1 MAINMKAK
9 KQKILAV
16 ILVLIVVALAG
27 VSFYVSSL
35 LNTTKPVAPT
45 APRSKPKAAEW
56 FSGANC
62 NVAFAIAGP
71 GLSCVKTSHDTNT
84 SQSPIGTVGPNKEMI
99 YKVKVTNTGNGDL
112 TNVKVD
118 DVLNGENQS
127 GMTYVSSSTNCTNDS
142 ATRKVSCTIASLLKN
157 ETKEIAFKVRVQ
169 ANAANGQ
176 VIKNLAVATSGEVSA
191 ECRSDITVNGI
202 VSCNDTCTSD
212 NQCSGSLKCRSGKC
226 RNDSCAGESDCSC
239 ITTTVT
245 TTVTTTG
252 TPTATTTRRVTTTP
266 TRSASA
272 SATPITL
279 PDSGVFNLPGAA
291 AFGTGLLL
299 TVLGILFAL

>member
-1 MAINMKAK
+1 MKSNKVK
-9 KQKILAV
+9 KQILAL
-16 ILVLIVVALAG
+16 ILVLIVAGLAG

-56 FSGANC
+56 FGGASC
-62 NVAFAIAGP
+62 NTTFTIAGP
-71 GLSCVKTSHDTNT
+71 GLTCVKTAHDTDA
-84 SQSPIGTVGPNKEMI
+84 SQSPIGTAAASKEII
-99 YKVKVTNTGNGDL
+99 YKVKVTNSGNGDL
-112 TNVKVD
+112 TNVLVD

-127 GMTYVSSSTNCTNDS
+127 GLSYVSSSTGCSFDS
-142 ATRKVSCTIASLLKN
+142 TSRKVSCTIASLLKN
-157 ETKEIAFKVRVQ
+157 ETKEIAFRVRVQ

-176 VIKNLAVATSGEVSA
+176 VIKNLAVAKSGEISA
-191 ECRSDITVNGI
+191 ECRSDLTVNGI

-226 RNDSCAGESDCSC
+226 RNDACADESDCSC
-239 ITTTVT
+239 VTATSTVT
-245 TTVTTTG
+245 TTATS
-252 TPTATTTRRVTTTP
+252 TTTRRVTATA
-266 TRSASA
+266 TRSITASA
-272 SATPITL
+272 SATPVTL
-279 PDSGVFNLPGAA
+279 PESGVFNLPGAA